1 MFGKKKQALP
11 PFTLQVL
18 TTEFLID
25 GTIAGDTSLYLTGQD
40 TDIPPFQLTSVKI
53 QTTGPAEIPIQT
65 CAQFAVIGFN
75 TVALIPRMD
84 VTQMD
89 LYEFW
94 TLGKKPFLGVLHVG
108 PYVMQ
113 GKLMLIA
120 ENHFERQ
127 TPIFDVRITSR
138 VPGAHL
144 SELIAPFALV
154 NFHWLYGYEPL

>member
-25 GTIAGDTSLYLTGQD
+25 GTVEGDTSLYFAGQD
-40 TDIPPFQLTSVKI
+40 TSIPPLQLTSVKI
-53 QTTGPAEIPIQT
+53 QTTGSVEIPIQT
-65 CAQFAVIGFN
+65 CAHFLVMGIN
-75 TVALIPRMD
+75 VVALIPRME
-84 VTQMD
+84 VTQMAE
-89 LYEFW
+89 YEFW

-108 PYVMQ
+108 PYEMQ
-113 GKLMLIA
+113 GKLMLLA

-127 TPIFDVRITSR
+127 IPIFDVRIASR

-144 SELIAPFALV
+144 GELFAPFALV
-154 NFHWLYGYEPL
+154 NFHWLYGYEPQ